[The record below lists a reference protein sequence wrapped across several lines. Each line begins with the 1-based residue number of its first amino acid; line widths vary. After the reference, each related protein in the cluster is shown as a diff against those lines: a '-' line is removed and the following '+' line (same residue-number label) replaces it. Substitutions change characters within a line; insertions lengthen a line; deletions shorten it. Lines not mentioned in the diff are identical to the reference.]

1 MTPLCDSGDMAT
13 RVPPTGV
20 IAGMRSADIATLARD
35 LTDELRRAVAAVM
48 ALEDRMKAA
57 GVLDRDL
64 KFEALA
70 ASRWAE

>member
-1 MTPLCDSGDMAT
+1 
-13 RVPPTGV
+13 
-20 IAGMRSADIATLARD
+20 MRSADIATLARD
-35 LTDELRRAVAAVM
+35 LTDDLRRAVAAVM

-70 ASRWAE
+70 ASRRAE